1 MKEYAIKM
9 NKVHKPLYFY
19 LMLLF
24 STTIIGAL
32 LLYLPFTGKKPIS
45 FLDALFIASS
55 AFTVTGLSPVDI
67 GSQFN
72 ILGEIVILLL
82 IQIGGLGI
90 VTVTLLT
97 LVFLNRKISMKNR
110 FLIMVTWNIDEPGGV
125 IKLIKHLAIYSLV
138 TELIGMICLCL
149 SFIPKFGI
157 GKGLFLSLF
166 TSVSA
171 FNNAGFAL
179 FKNNLIDY
187 SNDPIVIITISI
199 LIIFGGIGHF
209 VVIDFINCKKLSKL
223 SLHSKLVLTTTSILI
238 IIGAITFFLLEQF
251 NTMQNMGLV
260 EKIGNSFFQSITT
273 RTAGFNSIDIASINK
288 STALMLMLLMFIGGA
303 PLSAAGGIKITTFAV
318 AFIFVLN
325 YIRKENN
332 VSVFNKEISDKY
344 IKLSIVT
351 INISFL
357 FISII
362 TFILSII
369 NPNISLI
376 KLLFEVVSAFGTVGL
391 SMNLTTEYHGIT
403 KIIIIFVMLCGKVG
417 LLTLLRTFIPPK
429 SPKNY
434 RYTKGQIYL

>member
-1 MKEYAIKM
+1 M
-9 NKVHKPLYFY
+9 
-19 LMLLF
+19 
-24 STTIIGAL
+24 
-32 LLYLPFTGKKPIS
+32 YLPFTGKKPIS

>member
-1 MKEYAIKM
+1 M
-9 NKVHKPLYFY
+9 
-19 LMLLF
+19 
-24 STTIIGAL
+24 
-32 LLYLPFTGKKPIS
+32 
-45 FLDALFIASS
+45 
-55 AFTVTGLSPVDI
+55 SPVDI

-179 FKNNLIDY
+179 FKNNLIDF
-187 SNDPIVIITISI
+187 SNDPIVIIIISI
-199 LIIFGGIGHF
+199 LIVFGGIGHF

-251 NTMQNMGLV
+251 NTMQHMGLV
-260 EKIGNSFFQSITT
+260 EKIGNSFFQSVTT

-303 PLSAAGGIKITTFAV
+303 PLSAAGGIKITTFVV

-332 VSVFNKEISDKY
+332 VFVFNKEISDKH

>member
-1 MKEYAIKM
+1 MFHS
-9 NKVHKPLYFY
+9 V
-19 LMLLF
+19 LL

>member
-1 MKEYAIKM
+1 M
-9 NKVHKPLYFY
+9 HFY
-19 LMLLF
+19 C
-24 STTIIGAL
+24 I
-32 LLYLPFTGKKPIS
+32 YLSLVKS
-45 FLDALFIASS
+45 QYLFLDALFIASS

-187 SNDPIVIITISI
+187 SSDPIVIITISI

-251 NTMQNMGLV
+251 NTMQHMGLV
-260 EKIGNSFFQSITT
+260 EKS
-273 RTAGFNSIDIASINK
+273 
-288 STALMLMLLMFIGGA
+288 
-303 PLSAAGGIKITTFAV
+303 
-318 AFIFVLN
+318 
-325 YIRKENN
+325 
-332 VSVFNKEISDKY
+332 EI
-344 IKLSIVT
+344 
-351 INISFL
+351 L
-357 FISII
+357 FS
-362 TFILSII
+362 
-369 NPNISLI
+369 N
-376 KLLFEVVSAFGTVGL
+376 
-391 SMNLTTEYHGIT
+391 
-403 KIIIIFVMLCGKVG
+403 
-417 LLTLLRTFIPPK
+417 
-429 SPKNY
+429 
-434 RYTKGQIYL
+434 Q

>member
-1 MKEYAIKM
+1 M

-19 LMLLF
+19 LMLFF

-110 FLIMVTWNIDEPGGV
+110 FLI
-125 IKLIKHLAIYSLV
+125 
-138 TELIGMICLCL
+138 
-149 SFIPKFGI
+149 
-157 GKGLFLSLF
+157 
-166 TSVSA
+166 
-171 FNNAGFAL
+171 
-179 FKNNLIDY
+179 
-187 SNDPIVIITISI
+187 
-199 LIIFGGIGHF
+199 IGHF

>member
-1 MKEYAIKM
+1 M
-9 NKVHKPLYFY
+9 
-19 LMLLF
+19 
-24 STTIIGAL
+24 
-32 LLYLPFTGKKPIS
+32 
-45 FLDALFIASS
+45 
-55 AFTVTGLSPVDI
+55 SPVDI

-179 FKNNLIDY
+179 FKNNLIDF
-187 SNDPIVIITISI
+187 SNDPIVIIIISI
-199 LIIFGGIGHF
+199 LIVFGGIGHF

-251 NTMQNMGLV
+251 NTMQHMGLV
-260 EKIGNSFFQSITT
+260 EKIGNSFFQSVTT

-332 VSVFNKEISDKY
+332 VFVFNKEISDKH

>member
-1 MKEYAIKM
+1 M

-19 LMLLF
+19 LMLFF

-32 LLYLPFTGKKPIS
+32 FLYLPFTGKKPIS

>member
-1 MKEYAIKM
+1 M

-19 LMLLF
+19 LMLFF

-82 IQIGGLGI
+82 IQIG
-90 VTVTLLT
+90 
-97 LVFLNRKISMKNR
+97 
-110 FLIMVTWNIDEPGGV
+110 
-125 IKLIKHLAIYSLV
+125 
-138 TELIGMICLCL
+138 MICLCL

-187 SNDPIVIITISI
+187 SSDPIVIITISI

-251 NTMQNMGLV
+251 NTMQHMGLV
-260 EKIGNSFFQSITT
+260 EKIGNSFFQSVTT

-332 VSVFNKEISDKY
+332 VSVFNKEISDKH

-429 SPKNY
+429 NPKNY

>member
-1 MKEYAIKM
+1 M

-19 LMLLF
+19 LMLFF

-260 EKIGNSFFQSITT
+260 EKIGNSFFQSVTT

-332 VSVFNKEISDKY
+332 VFVFNKEISNKH

-362 TFILSII
+362 TFYII
-369 NPNISLI
+369 DN
-376 KLLFEVVSAFGTVGL
+376 
-391 SMNLTTEYHGIT
+391 
-403 KIIIIFVMLCGKVG
+403 
-417 LLTLLRTFIPPK
+417 
-429 SPKNY
+429 
-434 RYTKGQIYL
+434 

>member
-1 MKEYAIKM
+1 M

-19 LMLLF
+19 LMLFF

-187 SNDPIVIITISI
+187 SSDPIVIITISI
-199 LIIFGGIGHF
+199 LIIFGGI
-209 VVIDFINCKKLSKL
+209 
-223 SLHSKLVLTTTSILI
+223 
-238 IIGAITFFLLEQF
+238 
-251 NTMQNMGLV
+251 
-260 EKIGNSFFQSITT
+260 
-273 RTAGFNSIDIASINK
+273 
-288 STALMLMLLMFIGGA
+288 
-303 PLSAAGGIKITTFAV
+303 
-318 AFIFVLN
+318 
-325 YIRKENN
+325 
-332 VSVFNKEISDKY
+332 
-344 IKLSIVT
+344 
-351 INISFL
+351 
-357 FISII
+357 
-362 TFILSII
+362 
-369 NPNISLI
+369 
-376 KLLFEVVSAFGTVGL
+376 
-391 SMNLTTEYHGIT
+391 
-403 KIIIIFVMLCGKVG
+403 
-417 LLTLLRTFIPPK
+417 
-429 SPKNY
+429 
-434 RYTKGQIYL
+434 

>member
-1 MKEYAIKM
+1 M

>member
-1 MKEYAIKM
+1 
-9 NKVHKPLYFY
+9 
-19 LMLLF
+19 
-24 STTIIGAL
+24 L

-260 EKIGNSFFQSITT
+260 EKIGNSFFQSVTT

-332 VSVFNKEISDKY
+332 VFVFNKEISNKH

>member
-1 MKEYAIKM
+1 
-9 NKVHKPLYFY
+9 
-19 LMLLF
+19 
-24 STTIIGAL
+24 
-32 LLYLPFTGKKPIS
+32 
-45 FLDALFIASS
+45 
-55 AFTVTGLSPVDI
+55 SPVDI

-260 EKIGNSFFQSITT
+260 EKIGNSFFQSVTT

-332 VSVFNKEISDKY
+332 VFVFNKEISNKH

-351 INISFL
+351 INFSFL

>member
-1 MKEYAIKM
+1 M
-9 NKVHKPLYFY
+9 
-19 LMLLF
+19 
-24 STTIIGAL
+24 
-32 LLYLPFTGKKPIS
+32 YLPFTGKKPIS

-260 EKIGNSFFQSITT
+260 EKIGNSFFQSVTT

-332 VSVFNKEISDKY
+332 VFVFNKEISNKH

>member
-1 MKEYAIKM
+1 MRQSKVGKEMCKRERKK
-9 NKVHKPLYFY
+9 N
-19 LMLLF
+19 
-24 STTIIGAL
+24 
-32 LLYLPFTGKKPIS
+32 FTGKKAIES
-45 FLDALFIASS
+45 IEERLIASR
-55 AFTVTGLSPVDI
+55 AVTGRGMYPVDI

-187 SNDPIVIITISI
+187 SSDPIVIITISI

-251 NTMQNMGLV
+251 NTMQHMGLV
-260 EKIGNSFFQSITT
+260 EKIGNSFFQSVTT

-332 VSVFNKEISDKY
+332 VSVFNKEISDKH

-434 RYTKGQIYL
+434 RYTKGQIYLYNNYPSLIRNELVF

>member
-1 MKEYAIKM
+1 M

-19 LMLLF
+19 LMLFF
-24 STTIIGAL
+24 STIIIGAL

-179 FKNNLIDY
+179 FKNNLIDF
-187 SNDPIVIITISI
+187 SNDPIVIIIISI
-199 LIIFGGIGHF
+199 LIVFGGIGHF

-251 NTMQNMGLV
+251 NTMQHMGLV
-260 EKIGNSFFQSITT
+260 EKIGNSFFQSVTT

-332 VSVFNKEISDKY
+332 VFVFNKEISDKH

>member
-1 MKEYAIKM
+1 M

-19 LMLLF
+19 LMLFF
-24 STTIIGAL
+24 STTTIGAL

-179 FKNNLIDY
+179 FKNNLIDF
-187 SNDPIVIITISI
+187 SNDPIVIIIISI
-199 LIIFGGIGHF
+199 LIVFGGIGHF

-251 NTMQNMGLV
+251 NTMQHMGLV
-260 EKIGNSFFQSITT
+260 EKIGNSFFQSVTT

-332 VSVFNKEISDKY
+332 VFVFNKEISDKH

>member
-1 MKEYAIKM
+1 
-9 NKVHKPLYFY
+9 
-19 LMLLF
+19 
-24 STTIIGAL
+24 
-32 LLYLPFTGKKPIS
+32 
-45 FLDALFIASS
+45 
-55 AFTVTGLSPVDI
+55 
-67 GSQFN
+67 
-72 ILGEIVILLL
+72 
-82 IQIGGLGI
+82 
-90 VTVTLLT
+90 
-97 LVFLNRKISMKNR
+97 
-110 FLIMVTWNIDEPGGV
+110 
-125 IKLIKHLAIYSLV
+125 
-138 TELIGMICLCL
+138 
-149 SFIPKFGI
+149 
-157 GKGLFLSLF
+157 
-166 TSVSA
+166 
-171 FNNAGFAL
+171 

-260 EKIGNSFFQSITT
+260 EKIGNSFFQSVTT

-332 VSVFNKEISDKY
+332 VFVFNKEISNKH

-403 KIIIIFVMLCGKVG
+403 KIII
-417 LLTLLRTFIPPK
+417 
-429 SPKNY
+429 
-434 RYTKGQIYL
+434 

>member
-1 MKEYAIKM
+1 
-9 NKVHKPLYFY
+9 
-19 LMLLF
+19 
-24 STTIIGAL
+24 
-32 LLYLPFTGKKPIS
+32 
-45 FLDALFIASS
+45 
-55 AFTVTGLSPVDI
+55 
-67 GSQFN
+67 
-72 ILGEIVILLL
+72 
-82 IQIGGLGI
+82 
-90 VTVTLLT
+90 
-97 LVFLNRKISMKNR
+97 
-110 FLIMVTWNIDEPGGV
+110 
-125 IKLIKHLAIYSLV
+125 
-138 TELIGMICLCL
+138 
-149 SFIPKFGI
+149 
-157 GKGLFLSLF
+157 
-166 TSVSA
+166 
-171 FNNAGFAL
+171 
-179 FKNNLIDY
+179 
-187 SNDPIVIITISI
+187 
-199 LIIFGGIGHF
+199 
-209 VVIDFINCKKLSKL
+209 
-223 SLHSKLVLTTTSILI
+223 
-238 IIGAITFFLLEQF
+238 
-251 NTMQNMGLV
+251 MGLV
-260 EKIGNSFFQSITT
+260 AKIGNSFFQSVTT

-303 PLSAAGGIKITTFAV
+303 PLSAAGGITITTFAV

-332 VSVFNKEISDKY
+332 VSVFNKEISDKH

-434 RYTKGQIYL
+434 RYTK

>member
-1 MKEYAIKM
+1 M

-19 LMLLF
+19 LMLFF

-32 LLYLPFTGKKPIS
+32 LLYLPSTGKKPIS

-179 FKNNLIDY
+179 FKNNLIDF
-187 SNDPIVIITISI
+187 SNDPIVIIIISI
-199 LIIFGGIGHF
+199 LIVFGGIGHF

-251 NTMQNMGLV
+251 NTMQHMGLV
-260 EKIGNSFFQSITT
+260 EKIGNSFFQSVTT

-332 VSVFNKEISDKY
+332 VFVFNKEISDKH

>member
-1 MKEYAIKM
+1 M
-9 NKVHKPLYFY
+9 
-19 LMLLF
+19 
-24 STTIIGAL
+24 
-32 LLYLPFTGKKPIS
+32 
-45 FLDALFIASS
+45 
-55 AFTVTGLSPVDI
+55 SPVDI

-260 EKIGNSFFQSITT
+260 EKIGNSFFQSVTT

-332 VSVFNKEISDKY
+332 VFVFNKEISNKH

>member
-1 MKEYAIKM
+1 M

-19 LMLLF
+19 LMLFF

-187 SNDPIVIITISI
+187 SSDPIVIITIS
-199 LIIFGGIGHF
+199 
-209 VVIDFINCKKLSKL
+209 
-223 SLHSKLVLTTTSILI
+223 

-260 EKIGNSFFQSITT
+260 EKIGNSFFQSVTT

>member
-1 MKEYAIKM
+1 
-9 NKVHKPLYFY
+9 
-19 LMLLF
+19 
-24 STTIIGAL
+24 
-32 LLYLPFTGKKPIS
+32 
-45 FLDALFIASS
+45 
-55 AFTVTGLSPVDI
+55 
-67 GSQFN
+67 
-72 ILGEIVILLL
+72 
-82 IQIGGLGI
+82 
-90 VTVTLLT
+90 
-97 LVFLNRKISMKNR
+97 
-110 FLIMVTWNIDEPGGV
+110 
-125 IKLIKHLAIYSLV
+125 
-138 TELIGMICLCL
+138 
-149 SFIPKFGI
+149 
-157 GKGLFLSLF
+157 F

-260 EKIGNSFFQSITT
+260 EKIGNSFFQSVTT

-332 VSVFNKEISDKY
+332 VFVFNKEISNKH

>member
-1 MKEYAIKM
+1 M

-19 LMLLF
+19 LMLFF
-24 STTIIGAL
+24 STIIIGAL